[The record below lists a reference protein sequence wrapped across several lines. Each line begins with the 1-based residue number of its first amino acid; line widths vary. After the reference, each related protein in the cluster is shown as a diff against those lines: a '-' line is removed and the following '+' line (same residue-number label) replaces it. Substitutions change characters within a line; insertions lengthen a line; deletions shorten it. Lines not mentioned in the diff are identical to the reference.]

1 MIFDDLYVIY
11 EIPYFV
17 IIYVRQHFLEQLNV
31 YLYQLFMIYMLK
43 FICNDHVPLLE
54 LSVDDSVRYPRSA
67 TSTPIRYQPAICNL
81 VP

>member
-1 MIFDDLYVIY
+1 MIYDDLYVIY

-43 FICNDHVPLLE
+43 FICNDLVPLLE
-54 LSVDDSVRYPRSA
+54 LSVDNNVRYP
-67 TSTPIRYQPAICNL
+67 
-81 VP
+81 